1 MITTNRIE
9 FTDSKISML
18 SNARKLYTNKE
29 PFRVNGK
36 SYRLKLRVSPRTKTF
51 CILKDG
57 KRLSIGEFSKEFG
70 VANATMEAIKVV
82 SEEATVHVKKPKLLF
97 KDLAEWVFSEKERK
111 GRKSVE
117 EERYIFSRLPK
128 HLLNMPIE
136 KITRE
141 MALEWKESF
150 LSPTRSARYWN
161 NVVSV
166 PTNIWNEC
174 AKGKAFTLLENR
186 RNPFS
191 ELKEESVRT
200 LYPVPKLS
208 DLVELWKA
216 SNSLNH
222 PFLPLICKLKILTG
236 MHLTEIVNIREQDIQ
251 DGWLTINHKIDR
263 HIPFKHKIYLHP
275 VTRKLFTQ
283 LIKLSNM
290 SVPERLLFS
299 ADGFNPY
306 NRKSFAKHWNT
317 VLKKANMQFRFDR
330 LRDSLITEMRDS
342 GFNSSYIT
350 GHCYKENIQA
360 KFYTD
365 WESEKIRESFK
376 EANTYWQTKV
386 YEAVKSDWF

>member
-1 MITTNRIE
+1 MIKSNRIE

-18 SNARKLYTNKE
+18 SNAKKLYTSNQ
-29 PFRVNGK
+29 PFRFNGK
-36 SYRLKLRVSPRTKTF
+36 SYRLKLRVSSNTKTF
-51 CILKDG
+51 CLLKD
-57 KRLSIGEFSKEFG
+57 KQRFSLGEFSHDFG
-70 VANATMEAIKVV
+70 VANATAEAMRIL
-82 SEEATVHVKKPKLLF
+82 SGEAQPNIQKPKQLF

-111 GRKSVE
+111 GRKNVE
-117 EERYIFSRLPK
+117 EERYIFSRLPEK
-128 HLLNMPIE
+128 LVNMPID

-161 NVVSV
+161 NIVSV
-166 PTNIWNEC
+166 PTNIWNES

-191 ELKEESVRT
+191 DLKEEATRT
-200 LYPVPKLS
+200 LYPIPKLS

-216 SNSLNH
+216 TNSLKH
-222 PFLPLICKLKILTG
+222 PFIPLICKLKILTG
-236 MHLTEIVNIREQDIQ
+236 MHLTEIVKIREQDIQ

-283 LIKLSNM
+283 LIKLSDM

-306 NRKSFAKHWNT
+306 NRKSFNKHWNT
-317 VLKKANMQFRFDR
+317 VLKTANKQFRFDR

-350 GHCYKENIQA
+350 GHCYKENVQA

-376 EANTYWQTKV
+376 QANTYWQTKV